1 MMGEVNAVVS
11 TSSSL
16 AGRPGQKG
24 SPSRE
29 TEQEEQLGQSRQQAV
44 GGRPAA
50 WQPAV
55 PGTGG
60 MVPSLGRRG
69 SLLFLSPWEQVTAA
83 AGPCVP
89 PRAHHTQG
97 LRQLAACCQDSCCPP
112 CSAGLGLL
120 VAPSSNPWLP
130 GSGAT
135 SQRPGIRERKEKVIQ
150 LPPGYVLYL
159 LD

>member
-1 MMGEVNAVVS
+1 MVGEVNAVVS

-97 LRQLAACCQDSCCPP
+97 LRQLAACCQDS
-112 CSAGLGLL
+112 
-120 VAPSSNPWLP
+120 
-130 GSGAT
+130 
-135 SQRPGIRERKEKVIQ
+135 
-150 LPPGYVLYL
+150 
-159 LD
+159 

>member
-1 MMGEVNAVVS
+1 MGEVNAVVS

-69 SLLFLSPWEQVTAA
+69 SLLFLSRGNKSQLQL
-83 AGPCVP
+83 GPV
-89 PRAHHTQG
+89 
-97 LRQLAACCQDSCCPP
+97 SCLEPITRR
-112 CSAGLGLL
+112 
-120 VAPSSNPWLP
+120 
-130 GSGAT
+130 GSGSLQPAVRT
-135 SQRPGIRERKEKVIQ
+135 PDARLAQRVS
-150 LPPGYVLYL
+150 
-159 LD
+159 DCW